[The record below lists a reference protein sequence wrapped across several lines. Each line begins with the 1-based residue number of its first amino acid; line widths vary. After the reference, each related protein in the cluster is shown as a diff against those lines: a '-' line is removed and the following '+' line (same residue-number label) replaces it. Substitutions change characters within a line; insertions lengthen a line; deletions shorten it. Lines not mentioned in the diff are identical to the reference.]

1 MKIYGETQC
10 TKVYGISE
18 VWNYQVNVWGK
29 YIKKSRN
36 GMEWLT
42 SFFSVNLT
50 LEGLLLCKFK
60 KFEWFLALSKADKMS
75 T

>member
-1 MKIYGETQC
+1 MVKPSVQKCMAYLKFEII
-10 TKVYGISE
+10 KLMSE
-18 VWNYQVNVWGK
+18 VN
-29 YIKKSRN
+29 ISRN

-42 SFFSVNLT
+42 SFLSVNLT

>member
-1 MKIYGETQC
+1 MVKLRVQKCMAYLKFEII
-10 TKVYGISE
+10 KLMSE
-18 VWNYQVNVWGK
+18 VN
-29 YIKKSRN
+29 ISRN

>member
-1 MKIYGETQC
+1 MVKPSVQKCMAYLKFEII
-10 TKVYGISE
+10 KLMFE
-18 VWNYQVNVWGK
+18 VN
-29 YIKKSRN
+29 ISRN